1 VTAVAEL
8 PRPIGY
14 VLGGGA
20 SLGAIQ
26 VGMLQALSEHDI
38 VPDLVAG
45 TSVGSLNGAA
55 LARGPNR
62 WPRPPRPGGQRAPD
76 TGPKSLSQGPSAL
89 DRASSSAASW
99 WGAWARH
106 HST

>member
-1 VTAVAEL
+1 MTAVAEL

-26 VGMLQALSEHDI
+26 VGMLQALSEHDV

-55 LARGPNR
+55 LARDPTSGRQPAVARVGANDHCADL
-62 WPRPPRPGGQRAPD
+62 PRRAARPGADVAAAPRL
-76 TGPKSLSQGPSAL
+76 TCSRTPGSPL
-89 DRASSSAASW
+89 
-99 WGAWARH
+99 
-106 HST
+106 